1 MLRLSRWVGAVA
13 VLMSASVAF
22 AQRPGGGQGGFGG
35 FGGFGGGFGGA
46 MNSPL
51 TLAVHEAVQKELN
64 LSDEQVGDIKSLGE
78 KAREESRSASGDR
91 PDIQALQQLPEDER
105 RKKFTE
111 FQEKSAAAAK
121 KVQEKFQPKLNEI
134 LTAEQSERL
143 KQIRLQN
150 SGAQVYQDVDV
161 VAALKLSKEQ
171 QEKLAAISKEFDAKR
186 AELFQGLGFGGGAAG
201 GERPNREEMQK
212 RMEENQKKMTE
223 MNAARDKQLA
233 EVLTEDQKAELE
245 KLKGKTFD
253 VAQLRPRFGG
263 PGGPGGGG
271 GGGGANPAGRPRRQ
285 PAAGD
290 KKSDN

>member
-35 FGGFGGGFGGA
+35 FGGGGGS
-46 MNSPL
+46 SPL
-51 TLAVHEAVQKELN
+51 TLAANEAVQKELN

-78 KAREESRSASGDR
+78 KVREEMQPLFAGGFGGRDQSEEERTKAREKMTDGM
-91 PDIQALQQLPEDER
+91 
-105 RKKFTE
+105 
-111 FQEKSAAAAK
+111 K
-121 KVQEKFQPKLNEI
+121 KVNDKFQPKLNE
-134 LTAEQSERL
+134 LLEPAQRDRL
-143 KQIRLQN
+143 KQIQIQAA
-150 SGAQVYQDVDV
+150 GAQAYQNAEV

-171 QEKLAAISKEFDAKR
+171 QEKLAAVSKEFSDKQR
-186 AELFQGLGFGGGAAG
+186 ELFPRGGFGGGGGAAG
-201 GERPNREEMQK
+201 GERPNFEEM
-212 RMEENQKKMTE
+212 QKKMTE

-233 EVLTEDQKAELE
+233 EVLTADQKAELE

-285 PAAGD
+285 PAAEEKKDEKKDD
-290 KKSDN
+290 KK